1 MIGFAEFEQTMSGV
15 MKKFLLALFLCFIAP
30 ALASMGVQ
38 AAGSYPNSWRS
49 ADWSSSGQ
57 IPGAEDD
64 RQAAVYVMAA
74 RTGGLKGALA
84 SHSWIVTK
92 PENGSYT
99 RYDKVGWGSPIR
111 INGYPPDGRWYS
123 NEPRALLIVRGEKA
137 QSLIPEIE
145 AAVAAY
151 PHSARG
157 DYVIWPG
164 PNSNSFVAHVLRTVP
179 ELGIA
184 LPPEAVGRD
193 YRPFGEFITLSD
205 DWRNLELSLGGYAG
219 LAVGEIHGFEIRLAG
234 LVFGID
240 VKRPALKLPGFGRI
254 GVPAWD
260 GETEPVRVRASQPA
274 DDMAQTGTGVF
285 RPFAG

>member
-1 MIGFAEFEQTMSGV
+1 
-15 MKKFLLALFLCFIAP
+15 MKKLFLALFLCFIAP
-30 ALASMGVQ
+30 AVASMGVQ

-57 IPGAEDD
+57 FPRAQDD
-64 RQAAVYVMAA
+64 SEAAIYVMSA
-74 RTGGLKGALA
+74 RTGGFKGALA

-92 PENGSYT
+92 PEDGSYT
-99 RYDKVGWGSPIR
+99 RYDKVGWGNPIR
-111 INGYPPDGRWYS
+111 VNGYPPDGRWYS
-123 NEPRALLIVRGEKA
+123 NEPRALLVVRGAEA
-137 QSLIPEIE
+137 ERLIPKIE

-164 PNSNSFVAHVLRTVP
+164 PNSNSFVAHVLRAVP
-179 ELGIA
+179 ELGVA

-219 LAVGEIHGFEIRLAG
+219 LAIGKIHGFEIRLAG
-234 LVFGID
+234 LVFGVD
-240 VKRPALKLPGFGRI
+240 VQRPALKLPGFGRI
-254 GVPAWD
+254 GMPAWED
-260 GETEPVRVRASQPA
+260 EQDPRPASANHPAPKIARFGTSVVRPV
-274 DDMAQTGTGVF
+274 
-285 RPFAG
+285 AG

>member
-1 MIGFAEFEQTMSGV
+1 MIGFAGFQQTTTDH
-15 MKKFLLALFLCFIAP
+15 MKKPLLALFLCFIAP

-38 AAGSYPNSWRS
+38 AAGSQPNSWRS

-57 IPGAEDD
+57 FPGAGDD
-64 RQAAVYVMAA
+64 RQASVYVMAA
-74 RTGGLKGALA
+74 RTGGIKGALA

-111 INGYPPDGRWYS
+111 VNGYPPDGRWYS
-123 NEPRALLIVRGEKA
+123 NEPRALLILRGEEA
-137 QSLIPEIE
+137 EHVIPRIE

-151 PHSARG
+151 PYSTRG

-164 PNSNSFVAHVLRTVP
+164 PNSNSFVAHVLRAVP
-179 ELGIA
+179 ELAIA

-193 YRPFGEFITLSD
+193 YRPFGDFITLSD

-219 LAVGEIHGFEIRLAG
+219 LAIGEIHGFEIRLAG

-240 VKRPALKLPGFGRI
+240 VLRPALKLPGFGRI
-254 GVPAWD
+254 GVPAWSD
-260 GETEPVRVRASQPA
+260 EGAPGQVRANRPDPETARS
-274 DDMAQTGTGVF
+274 GTAVF
-285 RPFAG
+285 HTVAG

>member
-1 MIGFAEFEQTMSGV
+1 MSGV
-15 MKKFLLALFLCFIAP
+15 MKKLFLAVFLCFLAP
-30 ALASMGVQ
+30 ALASVGVQ
-38 AAGSYPNSWRS
+38 AAGPYPNSWRS

-57 IPGAEDD
+57 FPKARDD

-92 PENGSYT
+92 PEDGSYT

-111 INGYPPDGRWYS
+111 VNGYPPDGRWYS
-123 NEPRALLIVRGEKA
+123 NEPRALLVLRGEKA
-137 QSLIPEIE
+137 ERLIPKIE

-164 PNSNSFVAHVLRTVP
+164 PNSNSFVAHVLRAVP
-179 ELGIA
+179 ELDIA

-193 YRPFGEFITLSD
+193 YRPFGEFITLSEN
-205 DWRNLELSLGGYAG
+205 WRNLELSLGGYAG

-240 VKRPALKLPGFGRI
+240 VRRPALKLPGFGRI
-254 GVPAWD
+254 GMPAWA
-260 GETEPVRVRASQPA
+260 GESEQSRVRTKHPA
-274 DDMAQTGTGVF
+274 PKTAQSGTAAIS
-285 RPFAG
+285 PAAG

>member
-1 MIGFAEFEQTMSGV
+1 
-15 MKKFLLALFLCFIAP
+15 MKKLLLALFLCFISP
-30 ALASMGVQ
+30 ALASVGVM

-49 ADWSSSGQ
+49 ADWSSTGQ
-57 IPGAEDD
+57 FPEARDD
-64 RQAAVYVMAA
+64 RQAAIYVMAA

-92 PENGSYT
+92 PESGSYT

-111 INGYPPDGRWYS
+111 VNGYPPDGRWYS
-123 NEPRALLIVRGEKA
+123 NEPEALLIVRGEKA
-137 QSLIPEIE
+137 ERLIPKIE
-145 AAVAAY
+145 AAVETY
-151 PHSARG
+151 PYSARG

-164 PNSNSFVAHVLRTVP
+164 PNSNSFVAHVLRAVP

-193 YRPFGEFITLSD
+193 YRSFGEFVTLSD

-219 LAVGEIHGFEIRLAG
+219 IAVGQIHGFEIRLAG

-240 VKRPALKLPGFGRI
+240 VLRPALKLPGFGRI
-254 GVPAWD
+254 GMPAWS
-260 GETEPVRVRASQPA
+260 GESEERQPGEHRPA
-274 DDMAQTGTGVF
+274 PETAQSGDWAIQAVG
-285 RPFAG
+285 G